1 MHRTFATILS
11 AAFLAVTLTCTTIA
25 APAADQA
32 TPDDT
37 ARFLAGLQPSANS
50 PLAALANGPEW
61 QQHARRFDQMFA
73 EEEKFSLAKIRAFS
87 KDHLP
92 DKHRSMLYMFS
103 GPDALYAVTF
113 FPTATT
119 YVLVGLEPTGGV
131 PPLTS
136 LPRGTL
142 DASLRSL
149 ETSLGTVM
157 TYSFFI
163 TKNMKTQLRAG
174 PVFGTLPIIYVFLAR
189 TGKTIHEAS
198 FVNLD
203 RDGNVVGADD
213 KSRNSAAQGVK
224 IVFSDGNG
232 PNQTLYYFSTNL
244 ADDGVKTSG
253 LLPFLDKLGPAD
265 SFVKSASYLMH
276 TGSFVTIRNFLL
288 ARSATI
294 VQDDSG
300 IPLAFFDPKKWR
312 LEPYGRYL
320 GPIGEFPSHYQPA
333 MEDLYRKEAPT
344 PIDFGLGY
352 RWRKNE
358 SNLLVARK
366 NGPVSDESVVNTALT
381 MKSEMFGPPDVSRGG
396 PPPSQRPAQEP
407 FWGYRLYGPRW

>member
-1 MHRTFATILS
+1 MHKTLATLFL
-11 AAFLAVTLTCTTIA
+11 AAFVACA
-25 APAADQA
+25 AIGARAAETA

-50 PLAALANGPEW
+50 PLAPLANTPEW
-61 QQHARRFDQMFA
+61 QQHARRFDSMFA
-73 EEEKFSLAKIRAFS
+73 EEEKFSLAKVRAFS

-92 DKHRSMLYMFS
+92 DKHHSMLYMFS
-103 GPDALYAVTF
+103 GPDALYAVSL

-119 YVLVGLEPTGGV
+119 YVLVGLEPAGGV
-131 PPLTS
+131 PSLTS
-136 LPRGTL
+136 LTRGTL
-142 DASLRSL
+142 DASLRNL

-189 TGKTIHEAS
+189 TGKTIHDAS

-203 RDGNVVGADD
+203 RDGNVVAADD
-213 KSRNSAAQGVK
+213 KSKNSAAQGVK
-224 IVFSDGNG
+224 IVFSDGSG

-244 ADDGVKTSG
+244 GDDGVKTSG
-253 LLPFLDKLGPAD
+253 LLPFLDKLGAAD

-276 TGSFVTIRNFLL
+276 VGNFSTIRNFLL

-300 IPLAFFDPKKWR
+300 IPLAFFDPKKWQ
-312 LEPYGRYL
+312 LEPYGHYL
-320 GPIGEFPSHYQPA
+320 GPIGEFPSHYQTA
-333 MEDLYRKEAPT
+333 MEDLYRKTAPT

-366 NGPVSDESVVNTALT
+366 TAPISDESVVNTALT

-396 PPPSQRPAQEP
+396 PPPSQRPAPQP
-407 FWGYRLYGPRW
+407 FWGGYRLYGPRW